1 MTVSTKEIRVSTV
14 TGLVSLIAVLLTIGI
29 YFGVS
34 NQTNAQQTQDINDIK
49 ASMITKREFDEFKK
63 DNLRS
68 LENIQ
73 GLLQT
78 YLSQTSK

>member
-1 MTVSTKEIRVSTV
+1 MTISTKEIRVSTV

-34 NQTNAQQTQDINDIK
+34 NQTNAQQTQDINDVK